1 MADMFCLP
9 VRVITS
15 STAETDEIAADSVL
29 RREKS

>member
-15 STAETDEIAADSVL
+15 STAENDDITAGSVL